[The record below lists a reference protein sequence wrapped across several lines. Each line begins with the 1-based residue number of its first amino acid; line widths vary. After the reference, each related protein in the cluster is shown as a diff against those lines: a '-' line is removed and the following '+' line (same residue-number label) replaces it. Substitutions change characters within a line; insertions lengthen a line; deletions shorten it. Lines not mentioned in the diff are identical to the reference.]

1 MAAQNV
7 QSRCMPVTRA
17 AFQINT
23 AEAGDSAEE
32 DFSAVIRL
40 TENLAGLYSHKE
52 ERVLVNPRSNVFERR
67 RDNDPIQSQWL
78 PMS

>member
-7 QSRCMPVTRA
+7 QSRA

-52 ERVLVNPRSNVFERR
+52 ERG
-67 RDNDPIQSQWL
+67 
-78 PMS
+78 

>member
-7 QSRCMPVTRA
+7 QSRA

-40 TENLAGLYSHKE
+40 TENLGACILT
-52 ERVLVNPRSNVFERR
+52 RR
-67 RDNDPIQSQWL
+67 NGS
-78 PMS
+78 